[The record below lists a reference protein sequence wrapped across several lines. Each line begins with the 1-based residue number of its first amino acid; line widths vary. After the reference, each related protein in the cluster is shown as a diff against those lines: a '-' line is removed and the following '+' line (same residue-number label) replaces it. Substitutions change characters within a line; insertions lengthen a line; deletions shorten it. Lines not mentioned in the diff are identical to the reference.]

1 MGLPFFVARTSKALR
16 LNCLS
21 ATISVD
27 GTGGEIVEKI
37 FAEIVTRSEVR
48 SGMLEIAVSDA
59 AGQSHTV
66 CLNSSAT
73 ATLIEIL
80 GELSKLH
87 AQTPDCLTKTPEHY
101 AVGRGRYE
109 PFVLLRFEDEPAYGL
124 TAEQATNL
132 GEALLEEA
140 EAVLATRYPM
150 RQ

>member
-1 MGLPFFVARTSKALR
+1 MGQ
-16 LNCLS
+16 
-21 ATISVD
+21 
-27 GTGGEIVEKI
+27 GGEIVEKI

-59 AGQSHTV
+59 EGRCHTV
-66 CLNSSAT
+66 CLNSYAT
-73 ATLIEIL
+73 AALIEIL
-80 GELSKLH
+80 SELSKLPPL
-87 AQTPDCLTKTPEHY
+87 TRDCLTKAPEGY
-101 AVGRGRYE
+101 AVGRGKYE

-132 GEALLEEA
+132 GAALLEEA